1 MTYRC
6 GDLGWSARLQP
17 SVFAVI
23 LLGWATI
30 TGAQTPPK
38 EPPPLWDVQVGA
50 AFVGTSGNS
59 DTSTIG
65 ADFSLHRRWPV
76 WQVESA
82 ATAVRASDHG
92 IRTAERYIGLVRGD
106 RTLGPRVKLSA

>member
-1 MTYRC
+1 MMNSQRVVAMT
-6 GDLGWSARLQP
+6 
-17 SVFAVI
+17 V
-23 LLGWATI
+23 LLGLAASAA
-30 TGAQTPPK
+30 AQTPPK

-92 IRTAERYIGLVRGD
+92 IRTAERYIGLVRED